1 MLDDRPCSGASMSTG
16 SLLADVLSLPARAYG
31 VERLALS
38 PGEALYREGDVA
50 RELYYLERGRLEV
63 RSSSGE
69 QDGLL
74 YAILAGETVGE
85 AQLVGEGRRT
95 TTVVAAE
102 PSEVIRVPLEQLR
115 EEGSGRLELPPRL
128 LDLVREGVRRQQLA
142 VGLGSLLGPLGD
154 ERLRELERGTEWI
167 RLRRGQALVRQGD
180 TGQDVWVLVSGR
192 LRAVREGSAGL
203 TVLGDI
209 ARGESIGEMVFF
221 TGEKRS
227 ATVLATRD
235 SELVRFSGE
244 AFDALLRT
252 DHDASRRVT
261 RLVVDRL
268 RRSYAPTPPAQ
279 VRTIAVLPAS
289 PGVDVTDF
297 ARQLTEA
304 LGDHGPATRLTAAGV
319 DDALGPGASGLL
331 PGELFEVA
339 VETWLDQQ
347 ELANRF
353 VVLVVE
359 PEPRGWAQRCV
370 ARADLVLLLADAGAD
385 PRPGPLERELLR
397 DEKRATA
404 ARRTL
409 VLIHDPTTPL
419 PAGTTAWLEPR
430 ELDAHHHLRRG
441 DQAGWRRLARFMA
454 GRAVGVVLG
463 GGGARGFAHIGVLQ
477 ALREAGVP
485 IDLIGGTS
493 MGASMAAQYAMG
505 WDAPEMLR
513 RNRAAWLDLKPHKEY
528 TLPLLSILKG
538 RKAALMGRMLYGD
551 VAIEDLWTPYYCVST
566 NLTRGEQ
573 RVHRRGSLRV
583 AATASASL
591 PAVVTPVVDGGE
603 LFVDGAILNN
613 LPVDVMREVG
623 AGVVLAVDVSTD
635 EDLTWLDETFP
646 SPWAVLRDRVLDRA
660 GPAVPTIGEVLLR
673 CTMLGSVTRTAD
685 ARELSDFYLRP
696 PLEQIGLMEFT
707 ALETAAEIGRA
718 YTSEMIETWR
728 GTPLF
733 GTTG

>member
-1 MLDDRPCSGASMSTG
+1 MSTR
-16 SLLADVLSLPARAYG
+16 SPEADVLSLGAG
-31 VERLALS
+31 TGGLEHLVLV
-38 PGEALYREGDVA
+38 PGQPLYRAGDVA
-50 RELYYLERGRLEV
+50 RELYYLEHGRLEV
-63 RSSSGE
+63 SSGSGE
-69 QDGLL
+69 EDGLL
-74 YAILAGETVGE
+74 YSVLAGETVGE
-85 AQLVGEGRRT
+85 AQLLGEGRRT

-102 PSEVIRVPLEQLR
+102 PSELIRVPLEQLR
-115 EEGSGRLELPPRL
+115 GDGSGGLDLPPRL
-128 LDLVREGVRRQQLA
+128 LELVREGVRRQQLA
-142 VGLGSLLGPLGD
+142 LGLRSLLGPLGD
-154 ERLRELERGTEWI
+154 HRLRELERGTEWI

-180 TGQDVWVLVSGR
+180 PGQDVWILVSGR
-192 LRAVREGSAGL
+192 LRAVREGPAGL

-221 TGEKRS
+221 TGDKRS

-235 SELVRFSGE
+235 SELVRFSGA

-252 DHDASRRVT
+252 DADASRRVT

-268 RRSYAPTPPAQ
+268 RRSYAPAPPAQ
-279 VRTIAVLPAS
+279 VRTIALLPAS

-297 ARQLTEA
+297 ARRLTDA
-304 LGDHGPATRLTAAGV
+304 LRDHGPATRVTAAAV
-319 DDALGPGASGLL
+319 DGALGPGASQLP
-331 PGELFEVA
+331 PGEPFEVA

-359 PEPRGWAQRCV
+359 PEPQGWARRCV
-370 ARADLVLLLADAGAD
+370 ARADLVLLVADAGAD
-385 PRPGPLERELLR
+385 PQPGPLERALLR
-397 DEKRATA
+397 DEERATA

-409 VLIHDPTTPL
+409 VLVQDPAITL
-419 PAGTTAWLEPR
+419 PAGTTAWLASR
-430 ELDAHHHLRRG
+430 DLDAHHNVREG
-441 DQAGWRRLARFMA
+441 DEAGFQRLARFLA

-505 WDAPEMLR
+505 WDAPEMIR

-573 RVHRRGSLRV
+573 RVHRRGSLRM

-623 AGVVLAVDVSTD
+623 AGVVLAVDVSGD
-635 EDLTWLDETFP
+635 EELTWAEETFP
-646 SPWAVLRDRVLDRA
+646 SPWAVLRDRLLHRT
-660 GPAVPTIGEVLLR
+660 GPAAPTIGEVLLR

-685 ARELSDFYLRP
+685 ARGLADFYLQP
-696 PLEQIGLMEFT
+696 QLDQIGLMEFT
-707 ALETAAEIGRA
+707 ALEQAAEIGRT
-718 YTSEMIETWR
+718 YTLEKVETWR